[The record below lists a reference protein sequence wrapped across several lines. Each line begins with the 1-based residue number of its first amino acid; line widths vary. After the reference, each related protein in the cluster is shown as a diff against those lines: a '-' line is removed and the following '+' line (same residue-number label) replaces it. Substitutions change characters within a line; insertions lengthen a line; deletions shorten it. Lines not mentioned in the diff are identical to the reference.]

1 MPSPEAWHR
10 SGDLFSEMAQQE
22 GLEGAR
28 VSKAFA
34 NDLMLALSCRE
45 SGCVLVTENDRDFSR
60 IRRFISFEYV
70 KPWPA
75 YDADSSI
82 ATKRSVEDATKP
94 KARKRRSRSRIVD
107 DLTANAIRDV
117 AEASSRAESDTPLL
131 VSDRR
136 RLSDTRVVERI
147 VEAPAPVECSR
158 DHRFD
163 VDWTV

>member
-1 MPSPEAWHR
+1 MQR
-10 SGDLFSEMAQQE
+10 
-22 GLEGAR
+22 
-28 VSKAFA
+28 
-34 NDLMLALSCRE
+34 
-45 SGCVLVTENDRDFSR
+45 
-60 IRRFISFEYV
+60 
-70 KPWPA
+70 
-75 YDADSSI
+75 
-82 ATKRSVEDATKP
+82 KP

-147 VEAPAPVECSR
+147 VEAPAPVERSR